1 MQLPEHAQ
9 WNDGAAARR
18 STRIETDVL
27 IEVQGEGFAYAGE
40 TLRVSLHGALIRTSA
55 PLEIGTRLR
64 FTCIAQASRHSRTSS
79 PSSTIPAPVMGLSSI
94 TRATFGVSRA
104 RRPTGRYAD
113 ASGRLGG
120 NFSQRCA
127 LLQPS

>member
-55 PLEIGTRLR
+55 PLEIGTPVTLYVHRTGKSALAH
-64 FTCIAQASRHSRTSS
+64 IVSVIHDSGSRYGIELDH
-79 PSSTIPAPVMGLSSI
+79 PSNIW
-94 TRATFGVSRA
+94 GVSGT
-104 RRPTGRYAD
+104 PPD
-113 ASGRLGG
+113 WKV
-120 NFSQRCA
+120 C
-127 LLQPS
+127 